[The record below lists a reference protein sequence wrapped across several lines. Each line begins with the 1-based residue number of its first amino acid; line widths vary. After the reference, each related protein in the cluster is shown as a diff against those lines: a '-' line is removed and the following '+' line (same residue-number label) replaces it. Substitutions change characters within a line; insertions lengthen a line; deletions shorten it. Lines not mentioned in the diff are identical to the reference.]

1 MVGFQLEPEQEELRK
16 TVAAFAREVVA
27 PVIGDF
33 YERDAFPYPVI
44 AGMGQLGLFGLPF
57 PESYGGMGGDT
68 FALCLALEE
77 LGRVDSS
84 VAITLEAA
92 VCLGAMPL
100 YLYGSDE
107 QRMRWLPDLC
117 SGARLAAFGLTE
129 PGGGTD
135 IPGGTR
141 TRARPEGDPAQGDGE
156 WVIDG
161 SKAFIT
167 NSGTDITSLV
177 TVLAITG
184 VTAGQHKEL
193 SSIIVPAGTPGFTVG
208 QRYSKV
214 GWCASDTRELS
225 FDSCRVPFSNL
236 LGARGRGY
244 AQFLRILD
252 EGRVAIAALATGL
265 AQGCVDECLR
275 YAGERQAFG
284 QEIGRYQAIRFTIAD
299 MEARAHTAR
308 LAWYDAAARM
318 AAGAAG
324 QEGGRDRQADRLR
337 CGHGQC
343 AGRDPDLRRLWL
355 HERVP
360 GRPVLPGREGPG
372 DRRGHLGG
380 PADDHRPRARPAG
393 LSRPGGRG
401 AAQPGSR

>member
-1 MVGFQLEPEQEELRK
+1 MVGFQLEPEHAELRK

-184 VTAGQHKEL
+184 VSEGQHKEL

-236 LGARGRGY
+236 LGTRGRGY
-244 AQFLRILD
+244 AQFLQILD

-318 AAGAAG
+318 AAGEPVKKAAAIAKLTASDAAMVNARDATQIFG
-324 QEGGRDRQADRLR
+324 GYGFMNEFPVGRFYRDAKILEIGEGTSEVQRMVIARELG
-337 CGHGQC
+337 
-343 AGRDPDLRRLWL
+343 
-355 HERVP
+355 
-360 GRPVLPGREGPG
+360 LPG
-372 DRRGHLGG
+372 
-380 PADDHRPRARPAG
+380 
-393 LSRPGGRG
+393 
-401 AAQPGSR
+401 